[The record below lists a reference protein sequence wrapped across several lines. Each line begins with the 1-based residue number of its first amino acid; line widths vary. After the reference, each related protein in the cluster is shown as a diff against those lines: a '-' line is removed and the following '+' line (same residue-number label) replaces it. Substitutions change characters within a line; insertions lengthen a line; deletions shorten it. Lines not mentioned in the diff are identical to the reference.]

1 MSRLPV
7 KSTTGDFKVG
17 RIFSAV
23 MSIAVWPMHKETK
36 IVLVE
41 GHTGT
46 GEQGMVVVGVMGG
59 GGSQSTV
66 VVNWRSAVRTWV
78 ATGT

>member
-41 GHTGT
+41 GTLVSRDRGA
-46 GEQGMVVVGVMGG
+46 
-59 GGSQSTV
+59 SQSAV